1 MEKYKDFSY
10 EEYAKNHTQKLKEN
24 TLDSDI
30 IYKNIVES
38 LEDILSIISDSQKL
52 ELRRKEYIKNDK

>member
-1 MEKYKDFSY
+1 MKKYKDFSY
-10 EEYAKNHTQKLKEN
+10 EEYAKNHAKKLKEN
-24 TLDSDI
+24 PLDSDI
-30 IYKNIVES
+30 PYKNMVES